1 MENLLH
7 HETHIVSPKHEWVVF
22 LHGLGGNSNIWYKQ
36 VEAFKKHYNLLFID
50 LRDHGGSVNYK
61 PEVPDYTPELLSKD
75 VVKVLDGLSIE
86 KAHFAGISLGSIIL
100 HAMHI
105 YAPGRMK
112 SMILAGAIIRFTP
125 AAKVILRTG
134 NLLKSVVPY
143 MWLYKTFAWILM
155 PKKHHKKSR
164 DIFIKE
170 AKKLRQKGFIKWY
183 RFTANV
189 GVIYPQV
196 DTKKDAIPK
205 LYIMGDQDYMFLG
218 PVQEDTVADE
228 AADLHVIASCGHV
241 CNIEKYAE
249 FNQQALQ
256 FLAEQQQAEISLI
269 KKCPHIA

>member
-1 MENLLH
+1 MLY

-105 YAPGRMK
+105 YAPSRIK
-112 SMILAGAIIRFTP
+112 SMILGGAIIRFTP
-125 AAKVILRTG
+125 AAKVILKTG

-143 MWLYKTFAWILM
+143 MWLYKTFARILM
-155 PKKHHKKSR
+155 PKAHHKKSR

-183 RFTANV
+183 RFAANV
-189 GVIYPQV
+189 GAIYPQV
-196 DTKKDAIPK
+196 DTKKDVIPK

-218 PVQEDTVADE
+218 PVKEDTLGDE
-228 AADLHVIASCGHV
+228 AADLHIIASCGHV
-241 CNIEKYAE
+241 CNIEKHAE

-256 FLAEQQQAEISLI
+256 FLAERQRQDKVSLS
-269 KKCPHIA
+269 KNCAYIA